1 MKDRTPKY
9 RGRVKLL
16 PVSGQ
21 ENIYDMTR
29 ADEPDDTGTPF
40 NKRTMLQDST
50 AKFLQL
56 NVANPFVDDAL
67 RQMPDR
73 INPIG
78 TIRTTPQ
85 ESLGA
90 AWLKCDGA
98 QVTFSNY
105 PELYQMLKN
114 VDGAAEWNHIAVG
127 TAPEFKAMSKPVKFK
142 GKWYIAGSYSK
153 KPNGTITRDFV
164 LSIAR
169 ADELLKEYVIVKTET
184 KKGEASG
191 ATAGTEIY
199 ENLVQAASTDD
210 VLAFVWYATKSEY
223 DSTDVC
229 YITTSTDG
237 ETWTTRQTKPRTPT
251 GMNYAVPFITS
262 FQTDGEYWAMND
274 TQKGIYTMTDI
285 ERDTEWQYTRINEA
299 YMLGLLS
306 KINGIWM
313 IVSGGFSENSTLLT
327 AKIFTAARPDGEWRK
342 NDTTIPKGS
351 SNISSLAYYAGR
363 YWVVLND
370 TLVAS
375 SDLEKWEAISSG
387 AFDVGTARTMW
398 LIATKRQLALG
409 TATKVYTSSLP
420 ETKWSEAKLPA
431 GALPKNLTA
440 AQDLL
445 SVSWGA
451 LLAYHDYAEDER
463 SLPNISLSDDTTTF
477 IKAKREIDV
486 FEATENGGDA
496 S

>member
-16 PVSGQ
+16 PVAGQ

-50 AKFLQL
+50 ANFLQL

-78 TIRTTPQ
+78 TIKTTPQ

-90 AWLKCDGA
+90 AWLKCDGS

-153 KPNGTITRDFV
+153 KPNGTTTRDFV
-164 LSIAR
+164 LNIAR
-169 ADELLKEYVIVKTET
+169 ADELLKEYAIVKTET
-184 KKGEASG
+184 RKGVGDGTS
-191 ATAGTEIY
+191 TEIIIE
-199 ENLVQAASTDD
+199 ENEVQAAATNE
-210 VLAFVWYATKSEY
+210 VIAFVWYGTVSATSSSAAY
-223 DSTDVC
+223 
-229 YITTSTDG
+229 YITTSQDG
-237 ETWTTRQTKPRTPT
+237 EAWTTRKTTPRGYLNMT
-251 GMNYAVPFITS
+251 PFITS
-262 FQTDGEYWAMND
+262 FQTDGTYWAMND
-274 TQKGIYTMTDI
+274 AENGVYTMMDI
-285 ERDTEWQYTRINEA
+285 AEDAEWQYTKIDSCYTMSYLNIA
-299 YMLGLLS
+299 NGL
-306 KINGIWM
+306 WVA
-313 IVSGGFSENSTLLT
+313 VSGGFDNTGT
-327 AKIFTAARPDGEWRK
+327 YRMTKVFAATVPNGEWTK
-342 NDTTIPKGS
+342 FETNIKAGS
-351 SNISSLAYYAGR
+351 YDISPIVYYAGL
-363 YWVVLND
+363 YWTVLDSRLRKSND
-370 TLVAS
+370 LKNWETILDISFESGRTGTRTL
-375 SDLEKWEAISSG
+375 
-387 AFDVGTARTMW
+387 
-398 LIATKRQLALG
+398 LIATEKQLALG

-431 GALPKNLTA
+431 GALPRNLTA

-486 FEATENGGDA
+486 FEAAENGGDA

>member
-1 MKDRTPKY
+1 MKDRTPKFP
-9 RGRVKLL
+9 GRVKLE
-16 PVSGQ
+16 PVAGQ
-21 ENIYDMTR
+21 TDTYDMTR
-29 ADEPDDTGTPF
+29 ADDPDDTGTPF

-90 AWLKCDGA
+90 AWLKCDGS

-153 KPNGTITRDFV
+153 KPNGTTTRDFV
-164 LSIAR
+164 LNIAR
-169 ADELLKEYVIVKTET
+169 ADELLKEYAIVKTET
-184 KKGEASG
+184 RKGVG
-191 ATAGTEIY
+191 DGTSTGIIIE
-199 ENLVQAASTDD
+199 ENEVQAAATNE
-210 VLAFVWYATKSEY
+210 VIAFVWYATVSKTSSSAAY
-223 DSTDVC
+223 
-229 YITTSTDG
+229 YITTSQDG
-237 ETWTTRQTKPRTPT
+237 EVWTTREATPRGYQNRT
-251 GMNYAVPFITS
+251 PFITS
-262 FQTDGEYWAMND
+262 FQTDGTYWAMND
-274 TQKGIYTMTDI
+274 AIDGVYTMMDI
-285 ERDTEWQYTRINEA
+285 AEDAEWQYTQIDNC
-299 YMLGLLS
+299 YIMSYLS
-306 KINGIWM
+306 IANGMWFA
-313 IVSGGFSENSTLLT
+313 VSGGYDSTSSYRKT
-327 AKIFTAARPDGEWRK
+327 RVFAATLPNGEW
-342 NDTTIPKGS
+342 TSFET
-351 SNISSLAYYAGR
+351 NIKAGDYDISPIVYYAGL
-363 YWVVLND
+363 YWTVLDSRLRKSND
-370 TLVAS
+370 L
-375 SDLEKWEAISSG
+375 KNWETILDISFESG
-387 AFDVGTARTMW
+387 STGARTL
-398 LIATKRQLALG
+398 LIATEKQLAFG
-409 TATKVYTSSLP
+409 SKTKLYTSSLP

-431 GALPKNLTA
+431 GTLPRNLTA
-440 AQDLL
+440 VQDLL
-445 SVSWGA
+445 SASWGA

-463 SLPNISLSDDTTTF
+463 SLPNISLSNDTTTF

-486 FEATENGGDA
+486 FEAAENGGDA